1 MRLEAFDMG
10 DKSPK
15 NREKKKK
22 KAEKKIIVPISPL
35 SLANSPKK
43 NEGGPQL

>member
-1 MRLEAFDMG
+1 MG

-22 KAEKKIIVPISPL
+22 KAEKKSVVPVISP
-35 SLANSPKK
+35 ATVTKPK
-43 NEGGPQL
+43 

>member
-1 MRLEAFDMG
+1 MG

-22 KAEKKIIVPISPL
+22 KAEKKKTVSIASVVTSTE
-35 SLANSPKK
+35 K
-43 NEGGPQL
+43 PQ

>member
-1 MRLEAFDMG
+1 MAQYTRQEVLDMG

-22 KAEKKIIVPISPL
+22 KAEKKKTVQIASAVTSTE
-35 SLANSPKK
+35 K
-43 NEGGPQL
+43 PQ